1 MAKLIPAEKKRL
13 LAIARSF
20 GTPVYAYDAV
30 QIERACKRLRRHVPD
45 AAIHYAI
52 KANANP
58 AILKIIKAAG
68 CGVEA
73 VSIGELMLAQSLGF
87 ASERISFT
95 CSNLTEKELVR
106 AARAGVRVHLDS
118 LHQLTVWGTRKL
130 GKEVSLRLN
139 QGIGAGHHAHVI
151 TGGPDSKF
159 GISLRDI
166 PQAKRIAR
174 KYGLTITG
182 LQQHIGSNVLDIK
195 VFERA
200 MTTLLATADG
210 FPDLMHIDFGGGF
223 GIPYEPGQKPLPLE
237 TLGKRATALMK
248 EYYKRRGYRV
258 AFSFEPGRYIVAE
271 AGTLLVEVT
280 DIKSTE
286 KHLFVGVN
294 SGFNQLIRPAMYDAY
309 HPIEN
314 LSRARGPR
322 KLLTIAG
329 NVCESGDILARAR
342 RMVTPQIGDILA
354 IGIAGAYGFSMA
366 SVYNL
371 RALPKQILYA
381 GKTTK
386 NISVNPTEYAV

>member
-1 MAKLIPAEKKRL
+1 MSKLIPAQKKRL
-13 LAIARSF
+13 LTIARTY
-20 GTPVYAYDAV
+20 GTPVYAYDA
-30 QIERACKRLRRHVPD
+30 QHIERQCKKLMRHFPD
-45 AAIHYAI
+45 AQIHYAI

-73 VSIGELMLAQSLGF
+73 VSVGELKLAQSLGF
-87 ASERISFT
+87 PAERISFT
-95 CSNLTEKELVR
+95 CSNITEKELVA

-118 LHQLTVWGTRKL
+118 LHQLTVWGAKKL

-159 GISLRDI
+159 GISLKDV
-166 PQAKRIAR
+166 PQALRIAK

-182 LQQHIGSNVLDIK
+182 LQQHIGSNILNVP

-200 MTTLLATADG
+200 MTTLLKTADT
-210 FPDLMHIDFGGGF
+210 FPDLLHIDFGGGF
-223 GIPYEPGQKPLPLE
+223 GIPYEPGEKPLPLE
-237 TLGKRATALMK
+237 ALGKRATKLMK
-248 EYYKRRGYRV
+248 EYYKKRGYRV
-258 AFSFEPGRYIVAE
+258 AFAFEPGRYVVAE

-280 DIKSTE
+280 DIKSTD

-294 SGFNQLIRPAMYDAY
+294 SGFNQLIRPAMYDSF

-329 NVCESGDILARAR
+329 NVCESGDILARKR
-342 RMVTPQIGDILA
+342 RMVTPQIGDVLA
-354 IGIAGAYGFSMA
+354 IGITGAYGFSMA

-381 GKTTK
+381 GKTVK
-386 NISVNPTEYAV
+386 NVSVNPTEYAV